1 MTSVVTPVNFGSA
14 ADRRR
19 AEIADAL
26 AEVAR
31 LIRENQL
38 KDQPYGWVLLLHSD
52 AGYEVLNKGIRTK
65 DDLERATSAIRRHVA
80 TT

>member
-1 MTSVVTPVNFGSA
+1 MPSVVTPVNFGSA
-14 ADRRR
+14 AERHR

-38 KDQPYGWVLLLHSD
+38 EDQPHGWVLLLHSD

-65 DDLERATSAIRRHVA
+65 EELDRATLAIRRHIA

>member
-1 MTSVVTPVNFGSA
+1 MESSVVPVNFGSA
-14 ADRRR
+14 ADRHR

-38 KDQPYGWVLLLHSD
+38 EDQPHGWVLLLHSD

-65 DDLERATSAIRRHVA
+65 DDLDRATVAIRRHIA

>member
-1 MTSVVTPVNFGSA
+1 MTGSVTPVNFGSA
-14 ADRRR
+14 ADRHR

-38 KDQPYGWVLLLHSD
+38 EDQPHGWVLLLHSD
-52 AGYEVLNKGIRTK
+52 SGYEVLNKGIRTK
-65 DDLERATSAIRRHVA
+65 DDLERAASAIRRHVV